1 MYHRPKL
8 KCKNVKLLENN
19 IGENLG
25 DIQFGD
31 NNTNY
36 MLHKRKIGKVE
47 LTEIKN
53 IFTVKD
59 AVKTIKRQPIVGEN
73 LC

>member
-36 MLHKRKIGKVE
+36 MLHKRKIGK
-47 LTEIKN
+47 LNSLKS
-53 IFTVKD
+53 
-59 AVKTIKRQPIVGEN
+59 KTFSQ
-73 LC
+73 